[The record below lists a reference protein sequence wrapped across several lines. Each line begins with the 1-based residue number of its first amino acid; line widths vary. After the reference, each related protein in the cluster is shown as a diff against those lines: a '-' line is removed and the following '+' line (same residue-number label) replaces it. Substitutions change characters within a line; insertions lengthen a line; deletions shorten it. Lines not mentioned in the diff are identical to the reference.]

1 MRSLEDLLR
10 LGDPLL
16 NFRWELT
23 KYPNFPDVKFNP
35 LSVEKV
41 DISVMNFENYPIYI
55 NGSNNYYIGTGDT
68 DPVSI
73 TFYENHH
80 MSALRVLTY
89 WRTLMFKDGFYGVP
103 IDYKFDLELTIF
115 ALDSFSPTGVYS
127 INGAWPASV
136 DSVTY
141 DGTSSERVSLTA
153 SFVCDSVTFSA
164 QTYGELTDYGKN
176 DIEIDKEKLRNSGL
190 YMKNR
195 DIITDMGNLEY
206 KGYPY
211 DPNKPP
217 SLYFSFN

>member
-1 MRSLEDLLR
+1 MRSLEDILR

-35 LSVEKV
+35 HSIEKV
-41 DISVMNFENYPIYI
+41 DISIMNFENYPLYI
-55 NGSNNYYIGTGDT
+55 NGYNSYYISCGDT

-73 TFYENHH
+73 TFYENHR
-80 MSALRVLTY
+80 MDALRVLSY

-115 ALDSFSPTGVYS
+115 SLDSFSPAGTYK
-127 INGAWPASV
+127 IIGAWPGSI
-136 DSVTY
+136 DSVSY
-141 DGTSSERVSLTA
+141 EGGASDRVSLTA
-153 SFVCDSVTFSA
+153 SFICDSVSFSA

-176 DIEIDKEKLRNSGL
+176 SIELEKEYLKNSGL
-190 YMKNR
+190 YLKNR
-195 DIITDMGNLEY
+195 DVITDLGNLEY

-211 DPNKPP
+211 DPSKPP